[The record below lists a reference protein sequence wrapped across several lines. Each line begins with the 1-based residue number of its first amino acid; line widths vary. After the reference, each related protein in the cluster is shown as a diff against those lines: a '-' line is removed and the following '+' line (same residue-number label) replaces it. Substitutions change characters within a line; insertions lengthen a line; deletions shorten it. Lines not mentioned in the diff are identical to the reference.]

1 MNKLLICSEYC
12 SRYLKQFQEQNLF
25 LESYFWRQIPP
36 ESLTSLESHA
46 IITGYKG
53 GQDQVDTPKF
63 KQFISR
69 FLREKLV
76 MYQFNLKGDMG
87 RHHLSISGAYTEC
100 GISTSTINRS
110 AGKTFAHTITKNSWG
125 TLPEFLQSV
134 NKNACN
140 GLIITDL
147 ETKAHRLMCIRT
159 GVISSL
165 EWD

>member
-1 MNKLLICSEYC
+1 MDKLLNCSEYC
-12 SRYLKQFQEQNLF
+12 SKYLKQFQEQNL
-25 LESYFWRQIPP
+25 LIESYLWHQIPP
-36 ESLTSLESHA
+36 NSLTSLVSYA

-76 MYQFNLKGDMG
+76 MYQFNLEGDMG

-110 AGKTFAHTITKNSWG
+110 AGKTFPPKIKLSEGRIGFRLYQVEEW
-125 TLPEFLQSV
+125 L
-134 NKNACN
+134 N
-140 GLIITDL
+140 G
-147 ETKAHRLMCIRT
+147 KR
-159 GVISSL
+159 GG
-165 EWD
+165 WN